1 MLETPDSFAHV
12 PMTFEAQLAL
22 GQTIR
27 LDRAFDV
34 EITRGSDD
42 GAPRQSEPAL
52 ERLDTVLARRGMEG
66 VVRAHREAW
75 EEAWRRSDVRLEGDP
90 DAQRALRF
98 AIYHLVSAADPD
110 DERVSIGARALTG
123 RGYGGH
129 VFWDTDLYM
138 LPFFTWTWPAAARAL
153 LMYRYHTLD
162 RARARARTMGYAGA
176 LYAWESADTGD
187 DVTPPA
193 FLAPDGE
200 LVLVH
205 TGKREQHVSAD
216 VAWAVWS
223 HWQTTGDAA
232 FLLDAGAE
240 IVLET
245 ARFWASR
252 STPESDGK
260 WHIEGVEGPD
270 EYHDLV
276 DDDAYTNWMAQ
287 WNLERGAE
295 VARLLAERW
304 PDRWHAL
311 AARLDLRLEETEA
324 WLDVAARMY
333 TGLDPSTGL
342 VEQFRGYLA
351 LERLDLAPYARRR
364 TPMTVLLGRDRVA
377 RSQVIKQPD
386 VVLLLHLLPGRFSP
400 AMREVNFRFY
410 DARTDHGSSLSPPI
424 HAAVAAR
431 LGDAALAE
439 RYFQQ
444 TAAIDLENDMGNA
457 AGGVHA
463 GALGGLWQAAVLG
476 FAGLEIGAQGP
487 VLRPNLPAS
496 WRRLAFSV
504 QWRGRR
510 HDLSATQ
517 APTRAEESGS
527 AFAAE
532 GP

>member
-1 MLETPDSFAHV
+1 
-12 PMTFEAQLAL
+12 
-22 GQTIR
+22 
-27 LDRAFDV
+27 
-34 EITRGSDD
+34 
-42 GAPRQSEPAL
+42 
-52 ERLDTVLARRGMEG
+52 
-66 VVRAHREAW
+66 
-75 EEAWRRSDVRLEGDP
+75 
-90 DAQRALRF
+90 
-98 AIYHLVSAADPD
+98 
-110 DERVSIGARALTG
+110 
-123 RGYGGH
+123 
-129 VFWDTDLYM
+129 
-138 LPFFTWTWPAAARAL
+138 
-153 LMYRYHTLD
+153 
-162 RARARARTMGYAGA
+162 
-176 LYAWESADTGD
+176 
-187 DVTPPA
+187 
-193 FLAPDGE
+193 
-200 LVLVH
+200 
-205 TGKREQHVSAD
+205 
-216 VAWAVWS
+216 
-223 HWQTTGDAA
+223 
-232 FLLDAGAE
+232 
-240 IVLET
+240 
-245 ARFWASR
+245 
-252 STPESDGK
+252 
-260 WHIEGVEGPD
+260 
-270 EYHDLV
+270 
-276 DDDAYTNWMAQ
+276 MAQ

-351 LERLDLAPYARRR
+351 LERLNLAPYARRR

-410 DARTDHGSSLSPPI
+410 DARTNHGSSLSPPI